1 MILVRQKI
9 YAPIVVTN
17 LMSDSLEE
25 AHLLLSNSHSCGR
38 KHHRSFSVVILRTH
52 QARDARLAPLFEKE
66 AGIHGLPI
74 RQGNSER

>member
-52 QARDARLAPLFEKE
+52 QARDAMLAPRFAKASSIEGE
-66 AGIHGLPI
+66 PI
-74 RQGNSER
+74 KQGNTER